1 MGTATRVLVREHDAI
16 LSVLDVLEQIYQGIQ
31 TGRKTAVQDIKDI
44 LEFLKVFADKCHHG
58 KEESFLF
65 PELEKIGVRNESGP
79 IGVMLS
85 EHKEGR
91 ELIRQMNESA
101 GDNTL
106 DKPAFVYAATS
117 YVILLRNH
125 IRKENMILF
134 PMGDSGFSAEVQEK
148 LLNDFDII
156 DKTVIGEI
164 RQKEF
169 HALISRLKDKYL

>member
-1 MGTATRVLVREHDAI
+1 MGTASRALMREHDAI
-16 LSVLDVLEQIYQGIQ
+16 LSVLEVLEQIYQGMQ
-31 TGRKTAVQDIKDI
+31 TGRKTAVQDVTDI
-44 LEFLKVFADKCHHG
+44 LEFLRIFADRCHHG

-65 PELEKIGVRNESGP
+65 PALEKIGVKNERGP

-91 ELIRQMNESA
+91 ELIRQMQESLR
-101 GDNTL
+101 DTTI

-134 PMGDSGFSAEVQEK
+134 PMGDSAFSADVQEK
-148 LLNDFDII
+148 LLNEFEII
-156 DKTVIGEI
+156 DKALIGEI

-169 HALISRLKDKYL
+169 HALICRLRDKYL